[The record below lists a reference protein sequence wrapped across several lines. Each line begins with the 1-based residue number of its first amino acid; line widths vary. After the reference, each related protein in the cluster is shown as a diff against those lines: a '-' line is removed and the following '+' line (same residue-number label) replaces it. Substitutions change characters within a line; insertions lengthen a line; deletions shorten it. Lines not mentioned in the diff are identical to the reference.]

1 VIPARRQASARSR
14 GFTLIEVMIVVVIVG
29 ILLMVALPGYQGVMQ
44 KGRRGD
50 ARAALLDASNRQEQY
65 QLDFGTY
72 TADMTDLGYAADP
85 FTSEEG
91 LYRID
96 AVSCASGTIAT
107 CYVLTA
113 TPVAGAPQS
122 KDTRCTTLSLDS
134 FGNRTATGTHPAEC
148 W

>member
-1 VIPARRQASARSR
+1 MTTPGVHMWPRGR

-29 ILLMVALPGYQGVMQ
+29 ILLTVALPGYQGVLQ

-91 LYRID
+91 HYRVD

-107 CYVLTA
+107 CYVLSA
-113 TPVAGAPQS
+113 APVAGSPQS
-122 KDTRCTTLSLDS
+122 KDKRCTGLSLDS

>member
-1 VIPARRQASARSR
+1 MSLLARQSRSGNQ

-29 ILLMVALPGYQGVMQ
+29 ILLMVALPSYQGALQ

-85 FTSEEG
+85 FTSDEG
-91 LYRID
+91 LYRVD
-96 AVSCASGTIAT
+96 AVSCASGSIAS
-107 CYVLTA
+107 CFVLTA

-122 KDTRCTTLSLDS
+122 EDVRCKALSLDS
-134 FGNRTATGTHPAEC
+134 FGSRTATGTHPAEC

>member
-1 VIPARRQASARSR
+1 MIPARRQASARSR

-113 TPVAGAPQS
+113 TQVAGAPQS